1 MSMSIQTA
9 ILPHKH
15 VRFCDSM
22 LALAGF
28 LRQLLEEPRTI
39 DELWSLMS
47 RDNSGW
53 TVQPTFTP
61 LVLAVNIL
69 FAIGQ
74 VEEAPN
80 GRVRLVMNIN
90 ETP

>member
-1 MSMSIQTA
+1 MNIQTA
-9 ILPHKH
+9 LLPHKH
-15 VRFCDSM
+15 VRFCDSI

-28 LRQLLEEPRTI
+28 LRQFLEEPRTI
-39 DELWSLMS
+39 DELWSLID

-53 TVQPTFTP
+53 PVRPTFTH

-74 VEEAPN
+74 VEEMSN
-80 GRVRLVMNIN
+80 GRVRLVVSQ
-90 ETP
+90 